1 VWSRLARCFSSA
13 SRCRSH
19 GDTLRVESA
28 TASATCGVPDKTL
41 ESCGSPCETQELPGP
56 CPRGLSVQYSP
67 RQHRTEA
74 AMPEHHSAP
83 TECRTIQLRP
93 ARGQR
98 FGAPAC
104 PLIPAPPSDPGA
116 PQNQP
121 KPTSGQTKS
130 NRVIKPSCPGN
141 AKPRPK
147 PQLSRPRRRCDVA
160 RGQAATQNDKGDGSN
175 AHACKF
181 ECHGDWKHAVERT
194 WSPAVCDAI
203 GPLPDA
209 WICST
214 QPAFDGV
221 KPPYFNP
228 PRRVA

>member
-1 VWSRLARCFSSA
+1 MWSRLARCFSSA

-104 PLIPAPPSDPGA
+104 PLIPAPPSDPA
-116 PQNQP
+116 PPKISPNLHPVKRNQIVP
-121 KPTSGQTKS
+121 SNHRVQEMRNPARNHNSLAHVGVATSRGVRRQHKMIKATGPTPMHA
-130 NRVIKPSCPGN
+130 N
-141 AKPRPK
+141 
-147 PQLSRPRRRCDVA
+147 
-160 RGQAATQNDKGDGSN
+160 SN
-175 AHACKF
+175 AMVI
-181 ECHGDWKHAVERT
+181 GNT
-194 WSPAVCDAI
+194 QWSAPGLPLYATPS
-203 GPLPDA
+203 GPYQMPGYVQHSPL
-209 WICST
+209 SM
-214 QPAFDGV
+214 V
-221 KPPYFNP
+221 
-228 PRRVA
+228 